1 VSVALILHIRY
12 DCMAFQLRSR
22 VKAVLK
28 VYGFTGSA
36 NEISE
41 ILGIEPSETFRAGD
55 PVLPQST
62 RLHSENG
69 WRLSSPVDPENA
81 TAEDA
86 VRALLDLVP
95 HRKAFATL
103 PRECEVVV
111 SCTIYG
117 YEERPYCAIAREDI
131 KRLAEIGATL
141 DIDTYDLCKHE
152 P

>member
-1 VSVALILHIRY
+1 VRVALILQICH
-12 DCMAFQLRSR
+12 DFMASQLRTE
-22 VKAVLK
+22 VKAALK
-28 VYGFTGSA
+28 VYGFEGSA
-36 NEISE
+36 NAISQ

-86 VRALLDLVP
+86 VHALLDLLP
-95 HRKAFATL
+95 NRKVFAAL
-103 PRECEVVV
+103 PAECEVVV

-117 YEERPYCAIAREDI
+117 YEERPYCCIATEDI

-141 DIDTYDLCKHE
+141 DIDTYDHCTHE